1 MLLRLS
7 DFWRILGAVHSDLKY
22 MEDELIARPT
32 PEKNPLLSK
41 KINTLFHLLTNL
53 PKVPIEN
60 PDAIASNK
68 NNEDTSQ
75 NTESATDDSASAEKF
90 DSQPDLSLI
99 DDSPSKF
106 SDFECNDIVKKVAAA
121 TQSHRNH
128 SFFENVSMRLL
139 LPIPIERSQRLLRM
153 HIGDDFTHMWFPTW
167 RKFLSLKQIQNTLT
181 MAKASGKAIEMSQS
195 VNRPKVFV
203 SHLHDNQIFMG
214 PYEATD
220 AQQNVSLFVRNE
232 EGRMELAEDYHKRHG
247 KRKKKTK
254 GIRNKKLLFY
264 FQLLFKWIEY
274 HFKISLQFN
283 GCIRTYD

>member
-7 DFWRILGAVHSDLKY
+7 DFWRILGVVHSDLKY
-22 MEDELIARPT
+22 MDDELIARPT

-41 KINTLFHLLTNL
+41 KINTLFHLLTNP
-53 PKVPIEN
+53 PKVPIE
-60 PDAIASNK
+60 NK
-68 NNEDTSQ
+68 NNEDTSR
-75 NTESATDDSASAEKF
+75 NTESANDDSASTEKL

-99 DDSPSKF
+99 DDSPLKF
-106 SDFECNDIVKKVAAA
+106 SDLECNDIVKKVAAA
-121 TQSHRNH
+121 TQSHRNQ

-203 SHLHDNQIFMG
+203 SHLHDNQVFMG

-220 AQQNVSLFVRNE
+220 VQQNVSLFVRNE
-232 EGRMELAEDYHKRHG
+232 EGGMELAEKYHKRHG
-247 KRKKKTK
+247 QHKKKTK
-254 GIRNKKLLFY
+254 GIQKTLLLFY
-264 FQLLFKWIEY
+264 
-274 HFKISLQFN
+274 
-283 GCIRTYD
+283 